1 MIARRDL
8 LRACAGASLALAAP
22 LGCAPRARPEHEDGR
37 VVVTFWYAYGD
48 LVRKV
53 LLDLVA
59 QFNDSQSRVLVRA
72 VHQGDYFEC
81 LAKLRTAIAAGAAP
95 TLSHVVC
102 EIVPYLARA
111 GVLEPLDDYEGA
123 RALPFVPAL
132 DQRGAFAGGGA
143 GAQPLVAIPFN
154 RSTPI
159 AFANARLLEQER
171 ASFPRTWE
179 ELVEVARRLTKRS
192 ADGEVRWGFEVPI
205 SWWYWVA
212 MVGQAG
218 GRLVEPDG
226 RMSLGGEAGEKA
238 IRFWQRL
245 VRDERVMRP
254 PPGRDYQAWQ
264 SSNES
269 FLQGRI
275 AMMWSSTAYV
285 RYLEDNARFP
295 VVAGPLPRDVRASVP
310 TGGTM
315 FVLMRSAPDEEKR
328 AAWEFVR
335 WMCDA
340 EQTIAWSTRTGYMP
354 VTRPAVERLAERGWY
369 ARHPN
374 DRVAYDQLADVD
386 PWPWAPE
393 LFRIERDVVEPR
405 LEDAVLTGRDAH
417 ALMDEARDDAR
428 RPA

>member
-1 MIARRDL
+1 VLVIARRDL
-8 LRACAGASLALAAP
+8 LRGVAASMA
-22 LGCAPRARPEHEDGR
+22 LGCGRRARPERRDGR
-37 VVVTFWYAYGD
+37 VVITFWYAYGD

-53 LLDLVA
+53 MLDLVA
-59 QFNDSQSRVLVRA
+59 RFNASQSRVVVDA
-72 VHQGDYFEC
+72 VHQGDYYEC
-81 LAKLRTAIAAGAAP
+81 LAKLRTALAAGAAP

-102 EIVPYLARA
+102 EIVPYLSRA

-123 RALPFVPAL
+123 RGIPFVPEL
-132 DQRGAFAGGGA
+132 EQRGAFAGGDGS
-143 GAQPLVAIPFN
+143 LVCVPFN

-159 AFANARLLEQER
+159 AFANARMLEEAR
-171 ASFPRTWE
+171 VAPPRTWN
-179 ELVEVARRLTKRS
+179 ELIEAARALTRRAAS
-192 ADGEVRWGFEVPI
+192 GEVRWGFEVPI

-218 GRLVEPDG
+218 GRLVDADG
-226 RMSLGGEAGEKA
+226 GVSLGAEAGEKA
-238 IRFWQRL
+238 LRLWQRL
-245 VRDERVMRP
+245 VRDEHVMRP

-275 AMMWSSTAYV
+275 AMMWSSTAFV

-295 VVAGPLPRDVRASVP
+295 VLAAPLPRDVRASVP

-315 FVLMRSAPDEEKR
+315 FVLMRAAPDEEKQ

-354 VTRPAVERLAERGWY
+354 VTRPAVERLVERGWY

-374 DRVAYDQLADVD
+374 DRVAYDQLGAVE
-386 PWPWAPE
+386 PWPWAPD
-393 LFRIERDVVEPR
+393 LFRVERDVVEPR
-405 LEDAVLTGRDAH
+405 LEEAVLTGRDAR
-417 ALMDEARDDAR
+417 AVMDEAREEAR

>member
-1 MIARRDL
+1 VIARRDL
-8 LRACAGASLALAAP
+8 LRAFAASMAV
-22 LGCAPRARPEHEDGR
+22 GCGRRARPERRDGR

-53 LLDLVA
+53 MLDLVA
-59 QFNDSQSRVLVRA
+59 RFNASQSRVVVDP
-72 VHQGDYFEC
+72 VHQGDYYEC

-111 GVLEPLDDYEGA
+111 GVLEPLDEYEGA
-123 RALPFVPAL
+123 RALPFVPEL
-132 DQRGAFAGGGA
+132 EQHGAFAGDA
-143 GAQPLVAIPFN
+143 GSLVCIPFN

-159 AFANARLLEQER
+159 AFANARMLEEAR
-171 ASFPRTWE
+171 VSPPRTWD
-179 ELVEVARRLTKRS
+179 ELVDCARALTRR
-192 ADGEVRWGFEVPI
+192 AANGEVRWGFEVPI

-212 MVGQAG
+212 MVGQAS
-218 GRLVEPDG
+218 GRLVDADG
-226 RMSLGGEAGEKA
+226 RTALGGEAGEKA
-238 IRFWQRL
+238 VRFWQRL
-245 VRDERVMRP
+245 VRDEHVMRP

-275 AMMWSSTAYV
+275 AMMWSSTAFV

-295 VVAGPLPRDVRASVP
+295 VVAAPLPGDVRRSVP

-315 FVLMRSAPDEEKR
+315 FVVMRAAPDEEKQ

-340 EQTIAWSTRTGYMP
+340 EQTIAWSTRTGYLP
-354 VTRPAVERLAERGWY
+354 VTRPAVERLVDRGWY
-369 ARHPN
+369 VRHPN
-374 DRVAYDQLADVD
+374 DRVAYDQLSAVD
-386 PWPWAPE
+386 PWPWVPD

-405 LEDAVLTGRDAH
+405 LEEAVLEGRDAR
-417 ALMDEARDDAR
+417 AVMDEAREEAR